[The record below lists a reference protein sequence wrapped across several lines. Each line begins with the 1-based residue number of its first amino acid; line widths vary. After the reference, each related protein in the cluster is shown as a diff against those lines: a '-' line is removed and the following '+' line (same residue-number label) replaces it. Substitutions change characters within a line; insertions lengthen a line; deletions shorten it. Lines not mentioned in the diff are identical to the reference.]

1 MLKVYT
7 IQQKTTPFMSNFYF
21 GLIESAAKLLMNLDI
36 KVEKFKKTDLTLSFM
51 KFDLINTE
59 SNSDLEFMQHI
70 LGYKVTLL
78 SETEDHVSSFL
89 TNNALKCADDLCISI
104 DLFKSTFP
112 FSLLID
118 RSLDIIQFGDSLLKH
133 LGQSILAGH
142 GNHLFTY
149 FDIELPRLNEYSFES
164 IYINTNMN
172 YRLKMKMVD
181 ERNSEL
187 EDMEI
192 KGSMIYVEETD
203 CLLFIGSPVLLGLDE
218 LTGRGLYISD
228 IPIHDATRDIILV
241 GEQTKAQVNWI
252 FLTSFFF

>member
-1 MLKVYT
+1 
-7 IQQKTTPFMSNFYF
+7 
-21 GLIESAAKLLMNLDI
+21 
-36 KVEKFKKTDLTLSFM
+36 
-51 KFDLINTE
+51 
-59 SNSDLEFMQHI
+59 
-70 LGYKVTLL
+70 
-78 SETEDHVSSFL
+78 
-89 TNNALKCADDLCISI
+89 
-104 DLFKSTFP
+104 
-112 FSLLID
+112 
-118 RSLDIIQFGDSLLKH
+118 
-133 LGQSILAGH
+133 
-142 GNHLFTY
+142 
-149 FDIELPRLNEYSFES
+149 
-164 IYINTNMN
+164 
-172 YRLKMKMVD
+172 MVD